1 MRHSSADIKGVEL
14 LIVLSA
20 DAECS
25 VCGSPI
31 PAGSQA
37 FWDNEKETAACRGCY
52 RFAPETTFPEEGS
65 LPGPVL
71 GTAGA
76 SSRREYQRRHDAAE
90 AKNLEK
96 FGKLGHVVNALRE
109 DPQSTKSWAQG
120 DRGEQIV
127 ARRLNDRAGHDFIVL
142 HDRGIPRRRT
152 NLDHIVVARSGV
164 YVVDSKR
171 YKDKRVELRKVGP
184 LLSREPHLFVG
195 GRDRTK
201 LVEALKK
208 QLALVRKELA
218 SLDLEHVPV
227 RGFLCFAEAEW
238 EFMPTPLRFGSVRVV
253 WPRELIK
260 TIDKEKNEKPLLAHP
275 VADALAKAFPDR

>member
-1 MRHSSADIKGVEL
+1 MEL
-14 LIVLSA
+14 LIVLSS
-20 DAECS
+20 DSECA

-37 FWDNEKETAACRGCY
+37 FWDNEKETAACRDCY

-65 LPGPVL
+65 LLGPVL

-76 SSRREYQRRHDAAE
+76 SSRREYQRRRDAAE

-127 ARRLNDRAGHDFIVL
+127 ARRLEARAGHDFIVL
-142 HDRGIPRRRT
+142 HDRGIPRSRA
-152 NLDHIVVARSGV
+152 NIDHLVVARGGV

-171 YKDKRVELRKVGP
+171 YKDKKVELRKVG
-184 LLSREPHLFVG
+184 LLFSRESRLFIG
-195 GRDRTK
+195 ERDRTK
-201 LVEALKK
+201 LVEALNK
-208 QLALVRKELA
+208 QLVIVGEALA
-218 SLDLEHVPV
+218 SAGFGHVAV

-238 EFMPTPLRFGSVRVV
+238 ELIPTPFRFDSVRVV
-253 WPRELIK
+253 WPRGLIK
-260 TIDKEKNEKPLLAHP
+260 AIDREKYEEPLLAHP
-275 VADALAKAFPDR
+275 VAEALAQAFPEQ